1 MHKSQKYVHSGEYR
15 TERHGNTVLLA
26 ALGSCVGVALF
37 DKTADVGGIAHLLLP
52 APNGPGTPLNPK
64 YYASTAL
71 PLFFDELLQKGAGRE
86 RLEAVIAGGSLF
98 GPVSQADVL
107 LDIGGRTVDIAIDF
121 LNKRGIP
128 IMQSETGGCFGS
140 RLLVD
145 TSNWRASIEPVFD
158 CASTTRCLPA
168 QKPSREKVAASI
180 EQTQPIPQIALK
192 IIRLLRTGNY
202 NFKGLGHEIQK
213 DQVLS
218 AKVIHFCNSA
228 MLGAR
233 TSFDSMDQCLIFLG
247 ETSLLEMVVS
257 AAIKS
262 FFSGSRGGYA
272 LMRGGLFSHALAVA
286 HIAKT
291 IAQYRQQ
298 EDNGN
303 VYTAGLLHDIGKVV
317 LDAFFVHIMPLFYQH
332 EKDLDCGFVPLEQE
346 ALGIDHQ
353 EVGRMLAE
361 KWLLPENLQEIIAFH
376 HTPALATPANREL
389 THTVALADLLASRF
403 LAGVE
408 REKIPAISLA
418 DHLKYLRLAPRDLPR
433 IIGRVP
439 WRRITLGN

>member
-1 MHKSQKYVHSGEYR
+1 MRKSQKYIHSGEFR
-15 TERHGNTVLLA
+15 TERRGNVVLLA

-37 DKTADVGGIAHLLLP
+37 DKTAGAGGIAHLLLP
-52 APNGPGTPLNPK
+52 APNDPGNVLYPEH
-64 YYASTAL
+64 YASTAL
-71 PLFFDELLQKGAGRE
+71 PLFFEELLQKGASRE
-86 RLEAVIAGGSLF
+86 KMEAVIAGGALF

-107 LDIGGRTVDIAIDF
+107 LDIGGRTVDIAVDF

-128 IMQSETGGCFGS
+128 ILQSETGGCFGS
-140 RLLVD
+140 RLLLD
-145 TSNWRASIEPVFD
+145 TSDWQATIEPVFD
-158 CASTTRCLPA
+158 FPPPSMRRPA
-168 QKPSREKVAASI
+168 QKPSREEMAASI
-180 EQTQPIPQIALK
+180 EHTQPIPQIALK
-192 IIRLLRTGNY
+192 IIRLLRTENY
-202 NFKGLGHEIQK
+202 NFKGLGQEIQR

-233 TSFDSMDQCLIFLG
+233 KQFDSIDQCLVFLG
-247 ETSLLEMVVS
+247 ETSLLEIVVS

-262 FFSGSRGGYA
+262 FFSDRRGGYA

-303 VYTAGLLHDIGKVV
+303 VYTAGLLHDIGKVA

-332 EKDLDCGFVPLEQE
+332 VNDMNCGFLRLEQE

-353 EVGRMLAE
+353 QVGRMLAE

-376 HTPALATPANREL
+376 HTPALAAPPNKEL
-389 THTVALADLLASRF
+389 VHTVALADLLATRF
-403 LAGVE
+403 LVGIE
-408 REKIPAISLA
+408 REKIPSASLA
-418 DHLKYLRLAPRDLPR
+418 EHLKYLRLAPTDLPLIIDR
-433 IIGRVP
+433 IP
-439 WRRITLGN
+439 WRKMAFGT